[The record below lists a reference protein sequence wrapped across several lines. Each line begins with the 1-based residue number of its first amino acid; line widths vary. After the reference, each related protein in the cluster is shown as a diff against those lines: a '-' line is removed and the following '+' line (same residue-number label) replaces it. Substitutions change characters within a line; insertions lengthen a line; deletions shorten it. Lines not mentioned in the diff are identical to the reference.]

1 MRKACDAKRTQTLLS
16 QAFIPNGP
24 MPAWYAH
31 MFVCGLP
38 NCQAT
43 WLAPSDPKAFGLN
56 VVGDAQDLRAIPLGA
71 LDIGVGW
78 IGYAPRMRVIQA
90 EYR

>member
-1 MRKACDAKRTQTLLS
+1 MRKACDAKHTQALLS

-24 MPAWYAH
+24 MSAWYAH
-31 MFVCGLP
+31 MFVGGLP
-38 NCQAT
+38 DCQAT
-43 WLAPSDPKAFGLN
+43 WLPASDLKAFRLA
-56 VVGDAQDLRAIPLGA
+56 VVRNAQHLRAIPLGA

-78 IGYAPRMRVIQA
+78 IGYAPRVRVIQA